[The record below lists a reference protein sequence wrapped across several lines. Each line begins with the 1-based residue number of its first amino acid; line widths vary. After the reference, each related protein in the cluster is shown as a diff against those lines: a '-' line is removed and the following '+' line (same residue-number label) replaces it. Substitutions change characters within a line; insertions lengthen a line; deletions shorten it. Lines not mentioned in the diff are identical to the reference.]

1 MNEWIALL
9 SNFGVGGGL
18 AFLFAWYFMKSLVP
32 SLTKNNEDQRE
43 AFLKA
48 LRDERSDFLQA
59 LRDLRETQ
67 EKVGQK
73 LTDNLVTLAS
83 EVRTVSK
90 IVSSLAGKQEGQIS

>member
-18 AFLFAWYFMKSLVP
+18 AFLFAWYLMKSLVP

-48 LRDERSDFLQA
+48 LRDERSDFLMA
-59 LRDLRETQ
+59 LRELRETQ

-83 EVRTVSK
+83 EVRDISRVLGSAL
-90 IVSSLAGKQEGQIS
+90 SRQEKQIS